1 MTGDVRWSPD
11 GELYLKYDLE
21 LDDAADQ
28 NSGSEADVEFTLD
41 TENDTDKIIKFS
53 KLHQALGVNALIEN
67 NGSQNK
73 NVGDNGGG
81 PATRSDYSAGN
92 LYEELSGILSFN

>member
-1 MTGDVRWSPD
+1 LTGDVRWSPD

-28 NSGSEADVEFTLD
+28 ESLNDSDVEVD
-41 TENDTDKIIKFS
+41 QGIDNDRDKIIDFS
-53 KLHQALGVNALIEN
+53 KMHQAFGVNASSEN
-67 NGSQNK
+67 NGFQNK
-73 NVGDNGGG
+73 NIGDNGGG
-81 PATRSDYSAGN
+81 SATRSDYSAGN

>member
-28 NSGSEADVEFTLD
+28 ESLNDSDVEFTLD
-41 TENDTDKIIKFS
+41 NEDDRNKIIDFS
-53 KLHQALGVNALIEN
+53 KMHQELGVNALGEN
-67 NGSQNK
+67 TGLQNK
-73 NVGDNGGG
+73 IIGDDGGG
-81 PATRSDYSAGN
+81 PATYSEISSEKFT
-92 LYEELSGILSFN
+92 EEISGILSFN